1 MRIPHITTRLHRA
14 ALALLGATAIMTAT
28 AAHAAQDALAA
39 IKERGTIKVGIVVDF
54 PPYGSTDANNQ
65 PDGYDA
71 DVAKLLAEQL
81 GVKLELIPVTGPNRI
96 PFLLTDKTD
105 VLVASLAITPE
116 REKQVQFSQP
126 YSAASMVL
134 LGPKKVDIKTPE
146 DFVKYKIGV
155 PRASTT
161 DLGVSKIAPAGT
173 NIRRFDDDASALQA
187 MMAGQVDAAG
197 TSSVIAAQAQKR
209 APGRFEIKYVI
220 NEQLMGITMQK
231 DRPELLA
238 AMNQFVQTNTANGK
252 LNQLFEKWL
261 GTPLPDSVAKPQ

>member
-1 MRIPHITTRLHRA
+1 MRIHSIKNRLHTA
-14 ALALLGATAIMTAT
+14 VLALLGASAIAAAPMT
-28 AAHAAQDALAA
+28 HAAENHLAE
-39 IKERGTIKVGIVVDF
+39 IQKRGMIKVGIVVDF
-54 PPYGSTDANNQ
+54 PPYGLTDANNK

-71 DVAKLLAEQL
+71 DVAKLLAQQL

-116 REKQVQFSQP
+116 REKQVQFSRP

-134 LGPKKVDIKTPE
+134 LGPNRVNIASPA

-161 DLGVSKIAPAGT
+161 DLGVTKIAPAGT

-187 MMAGQVDAAG
+187 MMAGQIDAAG
-197 TSSVIAAQAQKR
+197 TSSVIAGQAQKR
-209 APGRFEIKYVI
+209 APGQYQIKYVI

-238 AMNQFVQTNTANGK
+238 AMNEFVASNTANGK
-252 LNQLFEKWL
+252 LGALFEKWV
-261 GTPLPDSVAKPQ
+261 GTPLPASVSKQP